1 MAHRAP
7 CPSRAA
13 RGSWGAWARRGAGF
27 WPGWGRAVRG
37 AARRGPVPPVGLGAP
52 GNTNGSAPGPVGGR
66 NGRTG
71 DCARTVKPAELHAGR
86 EHYGTLRL
94 RLRLGTNFV
103 LVRYR
108 PDE

>member
-1 MAHRAP
+1 
-7 CPSRAA
+7 
-13 RGSWGAWARRGAGF
+13 
-27 WPGWGRAVRG
+27 
-37 AARRGPVPPVGLGAP
+37 VPPVGLGAP

-108 PDE
+108 PDEIMTTTPTATIDRSQSDKLNVT